1 MNKGEEMKMFN
12 MISGL
17 EIEVL
22 GVQGLGLVLPRNQ
35 DRRLLVVL
43 SPSIRMLWLS

>member
-1 MNKGEEMKMFN
+1 MNKGEEMRMFN

-22 GVQGLGLVLPRNQ
+22 GVQGLGFGVCVAGQPR
-35 DRRLLVVL
+35 
-43 SPSIRMLWLS
+43 